1 MERIRREDFY
11 KRPGVAETIDWGMA
25 LVALHRSELDPEIV
39 DQTLGCIF
47 KYSDDIEQFRRRKF
61 VELLQPGVDRVG

>member
-1 MERIRREDFY
+1 MERVRREDFY

-25 LVALHRSELDPEIV
+25 LVALHRTELDAETV

-47 KYSDDIEQFRRRKF
+47 KYTDDIEHFRRKKF
-61 VELLQPGVDRVG
+61 VELLRPSVNRTG